1 MLRYLRKL
9 VPEDFL
15 SSLNIPGGR
24 PNLDSRAY
32 LVQMESEGSGMRT
45 LYRYERGFQ
54 TLDFSDVQSKLP
66 SKIGFNVKTY
76 AAAAD
81 RLFELGLATI
91 AGSLPLRTLRS
102 GQFIG

>member
-1 MLRYLRKL
+1 MRRYLRQS

-15 SSLNIPGGR
+15 SSLNVPGGR

-32 LVQMESEGSGMRT
+32 LVQMELEGAGMRT

-54 TLDFSDVQSKLP
+54 TLDFSNAQSKLP
-66 SKIGFNVKTY
+66 SETSFNVKTY
-76 AAAAD
+76 TAAAD

-91 AGSLPLRTLRS
+91 AGSFPLRTLTSRQVN
-102 GQFIG
+102 G